1 MPGFPVLHY
10 LQEFAHICK
19 VYVKYNKGGF
29 SFLLSLGQEDSLEKK
44 MAIHSSIFAGK
55 IPCTEKPGR
64 LQSVKLHR
72 VGHD

>member
-19 VYVKYNKGGF
+19 VYVNYNKGRF

-44 MAIHSSIFAGK
+44 MAIQYFCWENPMYREAWEATV
-55 IPCTEKPGR
+55 CE
-64 LQSVKLHR
+64 VA
-72 VGHD
+72 